1 MQYLEYIIVGS
12 GISALITYQNK
23 LNTKVLSH
31 HISNKKLAYK
41 RIYNFNEYKGI
52 GGNSNV
58 WGSYINIDEL
68 AQLYENKNFY
78 NFIKNNKLFDITKVS
93 KNIDFS
99 DVGFLSNKNS
109 NQIFRITKKMFDNNL
124 ENFNL
129 SKIAILKD
137 QIKLI
142 GEKKNYI
149 GSKINLC
156 IGNLELLKIL
166 YKSNLIKAN
175 DIISF
180 KDGKVKYKI
189 YFGINKNK
197 YNFSI
202 PMSPNEIISKFIFSR
217 SLRYNDNDFLRN
229 LIIQEY
235 NNESIEFKFRASEII
250 NYKKKSFLSNIF
262 NRFYRNYFFTDHVCN
277 LRVNNIPIQKL
288 INQYSENIIINSSGI
303 LKEYISGPISQNL
316 IYNAYMNSL

>member
-1 MQYLEYIIVGS
+1 
-12 GISALITYQNK
+12 
-23 LNTKVLSH
+23 
-31 HISNKKLAYK
+31 
-41 RIYNFNEYKGI
+41 
-52 GGNSNV
+52 
-58 WGSYINIDEL
+58 
-68 AQLYENKNFY
+68 
-78 NFIKNNKLFDITKVS
+78 
-93 KNIDFS
+93 
-99 DVGFLSNKNS
+99 LSNKNS

-277 LRVNNIPIQKL
+277 LRVNNIPIQKF
-288 INQYSENIIINSSGI
+288 INQYSEN
-303 LKEYISGPISQNL
+303 
-316 IYNAYMNSL
+316 